1 MKPFQRSTWLILLQ
15 CCVIVT
21 VYQLATCLAEEQSVQ
36 GHSQTGTHQPESQD
50 SETLHIQRQQCTN
63 SIHGIP
69 GVPGIP
75 GSPGPMGP
83 PGLKGQ
89 DGLVG
94 LKGNKGDP
102 GPKGDGQQG
111 QKGTQGSPGQKG
123 DKGNPGQKGEGQN
136 GQKGVQGKP
145 GPKGDRGD
153 PGHKGSTGQN
163 GPTGPRGPPG
173 QHGPPG
179 QQGQKGDKGQ
189 AREIPNVSRMAFSV
203 ARTSQL
209 GPVSEHTAVIYD
221 KVYANVGNAYDAS
234 IGKFTCSVSGV
245 YFFMFSSLRAI
256 TSSNLLMCL
265 MKNDTQLPCVYLKFS
280 PQRIYGSA
288 SNSVIIDLQP
298 GDEVWVRLYNG
309 NSLYSNIDDF
319 VTFTGYLLYE
329 TS

>member
-1 MKPFQRSTWLILLQ
+1 MKPFARSTWLILLL
-15 CCVIVT
+15 CCIIFT

-36 GHSQTGTHQPESQD
+36 GHTQTETLQPKSQD
-50 SETLHIQRQQCTN
+50 SETLHSQRQQCTN

-75 GSPGPMGP
+75 GSPGPMGH

-89 DGLVG
+89 DGLFG

-111 QKGTQGSPGQKG
+111 QKGTKGSLGQKG

-145 GPKGDRGD
+145 GPKGHRGD
-153 PGHKGSTGQN
+153 PGHKGSTGQS
-163 GPTGPRGPPG
+163 GPTGPRGQPG

-189 AREIPNVSRMAFSV
+189 AGEIPNMSRMAFSA
-203 ARTSQL
+203 ARKSNL
-209 GPVSEHTAVIYD
+209 GPVSGHTAVIYD
-221 KVYANVGNAYDAS
+221 KVYANVGNAYNAS
-234 IGKFTCSVSGV
+234 NGTFTCSVSGV
-245 YFFMFSSLRAI
+245 YFFMFSALSHSSSYDLR
-256 TSSNLLMCL
+256 MCL
-265 MKNDTQLPCVYLKFS
+265 MKNETQLSCILVANR
-280 PQRIYGSA
+280 QRNYGSA

-298 GDEVWVRLYNG
+298 GDEVWVRLNNG
-309 NSLYSNIDDF
+309 HSLYSG
-319 VTFTGYLLYE
+319 VHEYATFTGYLLYE